1 MVTNEHNIEKEWE
14 KWALG
19 PQSVFARS
27 TKNYYQT
34 INHNDLKGL

>member
-1 MVTNEHNIEKEWE
+1 MVTNEHNIKKEWE

-19 PQSVFARS
+19 AQSVFARS
-27 TKNYYQT
+27 KNYYQT